1 MVLLAGCLGL
11 IAGLSP
17 VRARADTGQIAVIE
31 DTAGTILPAIGTCE
45 NLFYPR
51 GLCLPPAGRA
61 FYQTHPDEYDALVF
75 VTTAPLAGMN
85 DAKAS
90 APMNADIAGIGWD
103 TAIYHYSHLN
113 SAGRLQVAVTLG
125 TLSSLPDDPLNP
137 FSYPPIRG
145 VEVAAHEIAHRW
157 LAYIQVDHD
166 DGAGARDILR
176 DYINDGAGN
185 HWSCWFNTGGSI
197 HYGGTLTDN
206 GDGSFT
212 DNYGN
217 RRFSQLDQYLMGLR
231 APQEVDPMYYVV
243 VNYSLH
249 GCADM
254 PGAPGTSSGFEGR
267 RVDFTIDDVIRANG
281 ARVPES
287 SSCHLKVG
295 FVLVHP
301 AGSPPT
307 TAEIEKTERYRT
319 ALEAWWAEAS
329 DGRGS
334 LDTRLDGC
342 GTGTSACPGDVSS
355 QCGTMPDGDTDGDD
369 DETPPDGDESCE
381 FNDFRC
387 NAQGQVEICNPN
399 GQWQWL
405 ENCTNGQIC
414 RDGGCVADADGDT
427 DGDMSNPDG
436 DTSADGDDS
445 DPDGDDAADGDSLSD
460 GDDPGL
466 SDGDAAFPNPDGD
479 DPQAGQS
486 GGSGGGCVQAS
497 GSFSAGAPWLLL
509 TPAILRFRRRKSLA
523 TKPGIC

>member
-1 MVLLAGCLGL
+1 MSAMKTIPTKKWLPALVVILLLVPSNAF
-11 IAGLSP
+11 
-17 VRARADTGQIAVIE
+17 ADSDVGQIAVIE
-31 DTAGTILPAIGTCE
+31 DTTGLILPAGGMCD
-45 NLFYPR
+45 NMLFAQ
-51 GLCLPPAGRA
+51 GLCVNHAAQA
-61 FYQTHPDEYDALVF
+61 FYANHPDNYDILVF
-75 VTTAPLAGMN
+75 FTPKVLGMLF
-85 DAKAS
+85 DVKMGFPVQVAAE
-90 APMNADIAGIGWD
+90 GIGLE
-103 TAIYHYSHLN
+103 SVSLFN
-113 SAGRLQVAVTLG
+113 PSQFGSSERLRQCVKMG
-125 TLSSLPDDPLNP
+125 SLPDLPNDPGGL
-137 FSYPPIRG
+137 YTMPPITG
-145 VEVAAHEIAHRW
+145 IELLAHEIGHQW
-157 LAYIQVDHD
+157 LCWILVDHD
-166 DGAGARDILR
+166 DGRGPIPILR
-176 DYINDGAGN
+176 GWENNSPNG
-185 HWSCWFNTGGSI
+185 HWSCWFHNHGSVM
-197 HYGGTLTDN
+197 YGGNLADN

-212 DNYGN
+212 DTGGTRKY
-217 RRFSQLDQYLMGLR
+217 SPLDQYLMGLR
-231 APQEVDPMYYVV
+231 TADEVEDMWYVDVDGTTEGCPSMPM
-243 VNYSLH
+243 
-249 GCADM
+249 G
-254 PGAPGTSSGFEGR
+254 PGTEWTHQGT
-267 RVDFTIDDVIRANG
+267 RVDFPIEDIIRANG

-287 SSCHLKVG
+287 SPCHLKVG

-329 DGRGS
+329 DERGS

-355 QCGTMPDGDTDGDD
+355 QCGAMPDGDTDGDD
-369 DETPPDGDESCE
+369 DEAQPDGDESCE

-445 DPDGDDAADGDSLSD
+445 HPDGDDATD

-486 GGSGGGCVQAS
+486 GGSGGGCVQAR
-497 GSFSAGAPWLLL
+497 GSFASFAWIALLL
-509 TPAILRFRRRKSLA
+509 LLRNRRKRGA
-523 TKPGIC
+523 RP